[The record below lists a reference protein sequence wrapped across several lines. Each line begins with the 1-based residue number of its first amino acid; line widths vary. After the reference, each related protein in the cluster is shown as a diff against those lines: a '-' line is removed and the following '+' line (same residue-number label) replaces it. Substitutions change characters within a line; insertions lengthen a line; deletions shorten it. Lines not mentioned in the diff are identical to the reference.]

1 MVSVKGEIAFWYVV
15 KTMMVRKL
23 KVELVEAPISENAAA
38 NSAILVLAFEGLVGQ
53 LVLRSFLHS

>member
-23 KVELVEAPISENAAA
+23 KVELVEAPIMVVNVPSRK
-38 NSAILVLAFEGLVGQ
+38 LT
-53 LVLRSFLHS
+53 FLMRLSL